1 MIFYN
6 IKLII
11 FSIILVSLTLSYNND
26 CDGLYKYINYKNMV
40 LWPMNFRC
48 LGELSNG
55 FITNNR
61 HKNSKLR
68 EYGNPNEGK
77 YKKDKYPYDKTK
89 TKQNIPHVK
98 EKGKV
103 GTPHLKKYEKENES
117 KSNRPNR
124 SFKNSEMHSQNN
136 SDKSNDKYKCRKK
149 KFLNI
154 LLYIGLIIT
163 FHFHICCMSCKNKRN
178 IEK

>member
-11 FSIILVSLTLSYNND
+11 FSIILVSLTLTYNND

-48 LGELSNG
+48 LGELSHG
-55 FITNNR
+55 FIANNK

-68 EYGNPNEGK
+68 EYGNTNERK

-98 EKGKV
+98 EKGNV
-103 GTPHLKKYEKENES
+103 GTPHLKKYEKES
-117 KSNRPNR
+117 KSNRPTR
-124 SFKNSEMHSQNN
+124 SFKHSEIHSQNN
-136 SDKSNDKYKCRKK
+136 SDKSDDKYKSGCKK
-149 KFLNI
+149 CWNKMFIVLLI
-154 LLYIGLIIT
+154 LSC
-163 FHFHICCMSCKNKRN
+163 HFHIFWMWYKKKKNKG
-178 IEK
+178 K